1 MSHDYLSVPANQE
14 LTSVAEAFAAVSEEL
29 RGDFAPDVYKSW
41 LEALSFAGLTDEAT
55 YLRAPTTVARD
66 WIRQNAQHLIESRMS
81 RLLESPVVIKV
92 EASSQ
97 LPTGLK
103 VGVRPLEANGAASPA
118 PLAKAAKPA
127 GVQAPL
133 QQTFDNYCVG
143 EANRAA
149 VNAARAIAEGNGRE
163 VFSLVL
169 LAGAHG
175 TGKSHLLS
183 AIAAEAQKREPSRVR
198 IMGSTLFVEQFMS
211 VLRKKGDGD
220 AFRAFVRDNRLL
232 LIDDVQLLAS
242 KPASEGEMVE
252 ALTAVIANGGQV
264 VMAADQGP
272 EGLAG
277 FDVRLRNQLKSA
289 TVINIDMPDFELR
302 RKILEAKVKQYGAS
316 VPNGFA
322 IPTNVLDLMAS
333 RLRGPGRQLDAAIRQ
348 LVLELGLANKEV
360 TMEAV
365 ERVLQGRFS
374 EPERRPTVDLIIAHT
389 AKYYGLTKEQ
399 LLARTHKR
407 SIARPRQIVMYLCRK
422 YTRRSFPDLAN
433 RLGGKHHT
441 TILYGAERITEL
453 LAADESLRRDIG
465 EIEKNLRGAPSEA
478 MSL

>member
-1 MSHDYLSVPANQE
+1 VSANQE
-14 LTSVAEAFAAVSEEL
+14 LTSIAEAFAAVSEEL
-29 RGDFAPDVYKSW
+29 RGDFAPEVYKSW
-41 LEALSFAGLTDEAT
+41 LEALSFAGLTEEAT

-97 LPTGLK
+97 LPNGLRGTSL
-103 VGVRPLEANGAASPA
+103 VGIRPSAGAPA
-118 PLAKAAKPA
+118 PQAKAAPKATGPA
-127 GVQAPL
+127 ASL

-143 EANRAA
+143 ESNRAA

-169 LAGAHG
+169 IAGAHG

-198 IMGSTLFVEQFMS
+198 LMGSTLFVEQFMS

-242 KPASEGEMVE
+242 KPASEGELVE

-264 VMAADQGP
+264 VLAADQGP

-316 VPNGFA
+316 VPTGFD

-348 LVLELGLANKEV
+348 LVLELGLANQDV

-365 ERVLQGRFS
+365 ERVLAGRFS

-389 AKYYGLTKEQ
+389 AKYYGLSKEQ

-453 LAADESLRRDIG
+453 LAVDESLRRDVG

-478 MSL
+478 MTM

>member
-1 MSHDYLSVPANQE
+1 MSHEQVSVSARQE
-14 LTSVAEAFAAVSEEL
+14 LASAAAAFARVSEEL
-29 RGDFAPDVYKSW
+29 RGDFSPEVYKSW
-41 LEALSFAGLTDEAT
+41 LEALTFAGLTEEAA

-81 RLLESPVVIKV
+81 RLMELPVTIKV
-92 EASSQ
+92 EAASH
-97 LPTGLK
+97 LPAGLD
-103 VGVRPLEANGAASPA
+103 
-118 PLAKAAKPA
+118 AKASAPVAKPA
-127 GVQAPL
+127 ADKPAGPQAPL
-133 QQTFDNYCVG
+133 QQTFENYCVG
-143 EANRAA
+143 ESNRAA
-149 VNAARAIAEGNGRE
+149 VNAARAIAEGNGRD

-169 LAGAHG
+169 LVGSHG

-183 AIAAEAQKREPSRVR
+183 AIAAEAQKRDPSRVR
-198 IMGSTLFVEQFMS
+198 LMGSTLFVEQFMS
-211 VLRKKGDGD
+211 VLRKKGDSD
-220 AFRAFVRDNRLL
+220 AFRSFVRDNRLL

-316 VPNGFA
+316 VPGGFDV
-322 IPTNVLDLMAS
+322 PTSVLDLMAS

-348 LVLELGLANKEV
+348 LVLELGLANQDV

-407 SIARPRQIVMYLCRK
+407 SIARPRQIVMFLCRK

-453 LAADESLRRDIG
+453 LQADESLRRDVA
-465 EIEKNLRGAPSEA
+465 EIEKNLRGAPAEA
-478 MSL
+478 MAL

>member
-1 MSHDYLSVPANQE
+1 
-14 LTSVAEAFAAVSEEL
+14 
-29 RGDFAPDVYKSW
+29 
-41 LEALSFAGLTDEAT
+41 
-55 YLRAPTTVARD
+55 
-66 WIRQNAQHLIESRMS
+66 
-81 RLLESPVVIKV
+81 
-92 EASSQ
+92 
-97 LPTGLK
+97 
-103 VGVRPLEANGAASPA
+103 
-118 PLAKAAKPA
+118 
-127 GVQAPL
+127 
-133 QQTFDNYCVG
+133 
-143 EANRAA
+143 
-149 VNAARAIAEGNGRE
+149 
-163 VFSLVL
+163 
-169 LAGAHG
+169 
-175 TGKSHLLS
+175 
-183 AIAAEAQKREPSRVR
+183 
-198 IMGSTLFVEQFMS
+198 MGSTLFVEQFMS
-211 VLRKKGDGD
+211 VLRKKGDSD
-220 AFRAFVRDNRLL
+220 AFRSFVRDNRLL

-316 VPNGFA
+316 VPGGFDV
-322 IPTNVLDLMAS
+322 PTSVLDLMAS

-348 LVLELGLANKEV
+348 LVLELGLANQDV

-407 SIARPRQIVMYLCRK
+407 SIARPRQIVMFLCRK

-453 LAADESLRRDIG
+453 LQADESLRRDVA
-465 EIEKNLRGAPSEA
+465 EIEKNLRGAPAEA
-478 MSL
+478 MAL